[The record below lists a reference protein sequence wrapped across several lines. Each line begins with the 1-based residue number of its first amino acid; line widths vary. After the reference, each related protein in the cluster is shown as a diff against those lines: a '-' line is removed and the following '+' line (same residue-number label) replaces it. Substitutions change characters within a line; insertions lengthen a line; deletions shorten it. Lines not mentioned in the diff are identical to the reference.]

1 MKKKI
6 LRVAGVLTV
15 VFLIGPGAFS
25 CTIQQIEEEAGKQEI
40 GVVVSILPQAE
51 FVEKLGGDKVKVIVM
66 IPPGA
71 SPHTYEPTPG
81 QLKEVSK
88 SRIYAKVGSGVEFEL
103 AWMDKIIGVN
113 KEMIVID
120 CSKDADIIE
129 GDLHIWLSPKNA
141 KIMVEN
147 IYKGLV
153 KIDFKNQ
160 EYYRNNKEKYLQ
172 ELDELDDKISNILSG
187 KKDRKI
193 MVYHPA
199 WAYFARD
206 YNLKQIPIEK
216 EGKEP
221 TTEGIK
227 ILIEQAKGS
236 NINVIFASP
245 EFSTESAEVI
255 AKEIGGA
262 VVLINPLEKNYL
274 ENMYKVAK
282 AFAEVLK

>member
-129 GDLHIWLSPKNA
+129 GDPHIWLSPKNA

-227 ILIEQAKGS
+227 NLIEQAKGS